1 MPFGPYKDHADCV
14 AHHQDKEDPDAYCAT
29 VEREIMG
36 KSENGDILTD
46 LPGDAQTLWFAAFQ
60 ANLKSNA
67 DASAAGK
74 IAWATV
80 YRRYEKGP
88 TGGWTPLKVFI
99 ENAMFRQILK
109 ADRVIF
115 GAASVAIKDSDND
128 LITEDALKRA
138 FNSYIERGHVLFYHR
153 NVPIGEVLPSFV
165 AASGDKLVSE
175 VRDGQLNVVVRIYRD
190 TKIANEVWD
199 GIERGALRAFSIGGE
214 VIGDPVKVCE
224 DAECKTWHKR
234 IDQIDLHEISIVP
247 EPANQAAY
255 FGIVKS
261 KVERM
266 EPTESQKQEKPCGCK
281 SLTGE
286 DVTRIVSELLNA
298 RKAEHAGDCPEGHH
312 MVDGKCVPMKEEE
325 KSKSETKEKTNMSDE
340 TKNEPKAP
348 EPNPLEVRIASLESG
363 LGEIKSLLTKAL
375 EAKPAP
381 EPAKEEKKET
391 PKPDTPALRPKAS
404 VDTNVPEN
412 KVPSI
417 LNDEIKTELGQTV
430 TWANSF
436 AKAATFRGA

>member
-36 KSENGDILTD
+36 KSENGDSLTN

-60 ANLKSNA
+60 ENLKSNA
-67 DASAAGK
+67 DVSAAGK

-88 TGGWTPLKVFI
+88 TGEWTPLKVFI

-214 VIGDPVKVCE
+214 VLGDPVKVCE

-261 KVERM
+261 KVEKM
-266 EPTESQKQEKPCGCK
+266 APTDSQKQEKPCGCK
-281 SLTGE
+281 SLTGD
-286 DVTRIVSELLNA
+286 DVARIVSELMSA
-298 RKAEHAGDCPEGHH
+298 RKAEHAGDCPDGQH
-312 MVDGKCVPMKEEE
+312 MVDGKCVPKEEE

-340 TKNEPKAP
+340 AKNEPKAP
-348 EPNPLEVRIASLESG
+348 EPNPLEARIASLESG

-375 EAKPAP
+375 EPKAVP
-381 EPAKEEKKET
+381 EPAKEEKKPET
-391 PKPDTPALRPKAS
+391 PTVRLKVS
-404 VDTNVPEN
+404 VDTNGTNDAAN
-412 KVPSI
+412 KAPGI
-417 LNDEIKTELGQTV
+417 MNEEIKTDLGQTV
-430 TWANSF
+430 TWSNAF
-436 AKAATFRGA
+436 AKAAAFRGM